1 MNYSFTYEQLLQ
13 IVARG
18 IIPGEVPLAL
28 LNGNILKRELDTP
41 EHDVALAH
49 VASVLTPHYPTDTI
63 LVKHPLFLNK
73 YTVVVPDLMVVR
85 GTADYSPINA
95 PTARDIVFV
104 LELTTGNI
112 QAEYSKTAIYARN
125 SVNHYWILD
134 TGKKSLQCLVE
145 ARQELARYSALRL
158 YNMKERAPL
167 LEIEPT
173 TQIKVD
179 KLIYKVPN
187 TPKGPKPNGVPK
199 ADETAST

>member
-85 GTADYSPINA
+85 GT
-95 PTARDIVFV
+95 
-104 LELTTGNI
+104 
-112 QAEYSKTAIYARN
+112 AEYSKTAIYARN